1 MAQFAPGAG
10 SGVEVRQG
18 QIIGYVGNTGFSS
31 GPHVHFEV
39 LVQNDTDS
47 GYRHVDQ
54 ASIHV
59 PQERQLAGKD
69 LADFRKEQARI
80 AKLMS
85 RNPIATRVATGG
97 H

>member
-1 MAQFAPGAG
+1 M
-10 SGVEVRQG
+10 
-18 QIIGYVGNTGFSS
+18 
-31 GPHVHFEV
+31 HFEV
-39 LVQNDTDS
+39 LVQNSTDS
-47 GYRHVDQ
+47 GYRHVDPL
-54 ASIHV
+54 SIHV

-85 RNPIATRVATGG
+85 RTPIATRVATGR